1 MSSTPVRLLRLLS
14 LLSQRPSWT
23 NRELAER
30 MEVDERTVRR
40 DVARLRELGYGI
52 ESDPGPWGG
61 YRMAP
66 GSALPPLNL
75 DDDEAL
81 AVAVALREAA
91 LRGVLGSDQAA
102 LSALFKLQRMLPR
115 RVAERLSAFA
125 DSVVHTP
132 QGPGDP
138 VSTEVLLALADACH
152 HRHRLRMVYRDREG
166 RSTSRAADPY
176 RLVRTRNRWY
186 LVALDVERGHWR
198 TFRADRVVEARPT
211 GQPVRIDSP
220 PDAARMVADMLTSDY
235 PVYATVVLPVP
246 LEEAQR
252 LVPPGAGVHESVGP
266 DATRVTL
273 GGTHLDELADRLL
286 ALTVPLTV
294 LEPAE
299 LRTLLRTRL
308 RTQLDA
314 LTPGDLGDLESRQRG
329 EDVT

>member
-1 MSSTPVRLLRLLS
+1 MRLLRLLS

-30 MEVDERTVRR
+30 MEVNERTVRR
-40 DVARLRELGYGI
+40 DVARLRDLGYGV

-66 GSALPPLNL
+66 GSAVPPLNL

-81 AVAVALREAA
+81 AVAVALRETA

-102 LSALFKLQRMLPR
+102 LSALFKLQRILPR
-115 RVAERLSAFA
+115 RVADRLGAFA

-138 VSTEVLLALADACH
+138 VSSEVLLELADACR
-152 HRHRLRMVYRDREG
+152 HRHRLKMAYSDRAG
-166 RSTSRAADPY
+166 HRTSRTVDPY

-186 LVALDVERGHWR
+186 VVALDVERGQWR

-211 GQPVRIDSP
+211 GQPVRIENP

-235 PVYATVVLPVP
+235 PLYATVVLPVP

-252 LVPPGAGVHESVGP
+252 LVPPGSGIHESTGP
-266 DATRVTL
+266 DTTRVTL
-273 GGTHLDELADRLL
+273 GGIDLDELAARLL
-286 ALTVPLTV
+286 SLAVPLAV
-294 LEPAE
+294 VAPDE
-299 LRTLLRTRL
+299 LRDELRSRL
-308 RTQLDA
+308 RAQFDA
-314 LTPGDLGDLESRQRG
+314 LASETLTRRQGG
-329 EDVT
+329 EHAE